1 MEKKQKKYYENNKDN
16 LRQEAGNKHRD
27 LSNEER
33 DIKREY
39 GRSWYRNFQEGE
51 KQNLKEYQKNYQ
63 NLKKRYYFYFLYAI
77 KDG

>member
-1 MEKKQKKYYENNKDN
+1 M
-16 LRQEAGNKHRD
+16 RQEARNKHRD